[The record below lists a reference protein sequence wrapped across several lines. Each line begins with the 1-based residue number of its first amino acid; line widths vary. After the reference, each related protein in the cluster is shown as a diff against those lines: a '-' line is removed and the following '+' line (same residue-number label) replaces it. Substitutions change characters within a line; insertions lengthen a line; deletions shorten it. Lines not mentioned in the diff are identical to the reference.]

1 MANIHITRRHALGLE
16 RARAEVQ
23 SIAETLAQDLHA
35 RYEWQGDEL
44 HFKRSGGSGR
54 IAVDEDRIDL
64 RIHLGLL
71 LSPLK
76 GTIEQTI
83 HARLDEA
90 LGPDASAE
98 PKESS

>member
-1 MANIHITRRHALGLE
+1 MANIHITRRHGLGLE

-23 SIAETLAQDLHA
+23 GIAETLARDLQA

-44 HFKRSGGSGR
+44 HFKRSGASGR
-54 IAVDEDRIDL
+54 IALDEDRVEL

-76 GTIEQTI
+76 GTIEETVRT
-83 HARLDEA
+83 RLDEA
-90 LGPDASAE
+90 LGPEGSAA
-98 PKESS
+98 